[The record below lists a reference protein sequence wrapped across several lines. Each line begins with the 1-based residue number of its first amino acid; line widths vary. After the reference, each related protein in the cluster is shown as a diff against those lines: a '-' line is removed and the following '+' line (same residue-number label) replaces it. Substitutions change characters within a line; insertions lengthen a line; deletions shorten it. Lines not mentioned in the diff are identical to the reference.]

1 MITRTHELLTELRL
15 IGMSDLLDQ
24 RLKEAQTNELGYESF
39 LNISLE
45 DEQRHRHN
53 QRIKRLV
60 KRADFRQQ
68 ASLEAFELKPPRG
81 LDKRMLSDLGTLRF
95 LKSGE
100 NLLISGPT
108 GVGKSFLSSAIGHH
122 ACRKGHVVN
131 FYRMNMLI
139 EKLSLERA
147 KATYLNF
154 LKRCVSADI
163 LILDDFGIKPLEP
176 QQFQDL
182 YEIIDERGEE
192 RSLIITTQLPPE
204 NWGEVVDDPVTCEAI
219 TDRIM
224 SRCTHIKMKGQSYRK
239 RKPNDYDAIDKV

>member
-1 MITRTHELLTELRL
+1 MITKTHELLGELRL
-15 IGMSDLLDQ
+15 IGMSELIGQ
-24 RLKEAQTNELGYESF
+24 RLKEAEDSELGYESF
-39 LNISLE
+39 LGISLE
-45 DEQRHRHN
+45 DEKRYRHN

-68 ASLEAFELKPPRG
+68 ASLEAFEMTPPRG
-81 LDKRMLSDLGTLRF
+81 LDKRVVSDLGTLRF
-95 LKSGE
+95 LSAGE

-108 GVGKSFLSSAIGHH
+108 GVGKSFLASAVGHH
-122 ACRKGHVVN
+122 ACRRGYVVN

-147 KATYLNF
+147 KANYLNF
-154 LKRCVSADI
+154 LKRCVSSHL
-163 LILDDFGIKPLEP
+163 LILDDFGIRPLEP

-182 YEIIDERGEE
+182 YDIIDERGEE

-204 NWGEVVDDPVTCEAI
+204 NWSEVIDDPVTCEAL

-224 SRCTHIKMKGQSYRK
+224 SRCRHIKMKGQSYRK
-239 RKPNDYDAIDKV
+239 RKVGNDDSIDKV